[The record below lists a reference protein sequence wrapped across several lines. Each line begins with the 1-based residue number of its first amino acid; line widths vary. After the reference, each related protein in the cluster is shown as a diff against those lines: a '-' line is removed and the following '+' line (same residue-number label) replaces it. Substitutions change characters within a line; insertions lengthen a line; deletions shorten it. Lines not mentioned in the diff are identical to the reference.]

1 MRNVR
6 WVLHLVLVPFDWLLR
21 RVLLL
26 FVWWFR
32 R

>member
-6 WVLHLVLVPFDWLLR
+6 RALRFVLVPFDWMLR